1 MRPKPPVLLR
11 HFTSSLHLKKTKNP
25 TMKSIQ
31 RLSILTAIGAI
42 VTLSGNARAASYTIN
57 NTTADAFLSGA
68 YPTLNFGAAGTLAI
82 APASSA
88 KGEFDSVVMFNTA
101 NAVNQFNTTYGA
113 GNWAISGVTL
123 SLASNFGTQGTQPNN
138 SVFNT
143 INAGNF
149 GIDWLANNS
158 WVEGTGGGMGAA
170 NGAVSFNSIPSLLSP
185 GYDTLGTYTYTPPGN
200 NVYVNYSLGLDAGLV
215 SDVAAGGAVSLYFY
229 AADNQVSYLFNS
241 KEFSSNHPELTL
253 TAVAV
258 PEPASVTL
266 WAAVLVGLFDFT
278 QRIWKKRF
286 GKVTGCQ

>member
-1 MRPKPPVLLR
+1 
-11 HFTSSLHLKKTKNP
+11 
-25 TMKSIQ
+25 MKSIQ
-31 RLSILTAIGAI
+31 RLSILTAIGVI

-101 NAVNQFNTTYGA
+101 NAFNQFNTTYGA

-149 GIDWLANNS
+149 GIDWLVNNS

-170 NGAVSFNSIPSLLSP
+170 NGAVSFNSIPGLLSP
-185 GYDTLGTYTYTPPGN
+185 GYDTLGTYTCTPPGN